1 MTTLT
6 EGDIM
11 RSGEAI
17 GPIFS
22 ALADPTRRAILA
34 QLASGEATVNELAE
48 PLQMTLPN
56 VSKHVKVL
64 LDAGLILQRKEAQR
78 RPCSLNPEGLR
89 QVEAWSRRYIDEW
102 EDTFQRLDVLLA
114 EVSVQQ
120 EGS

>member
-1 MTTLT
+1 
-6 EGDIM
+6 M
-11 RSGEAI
+11 RPDDTM

-64 LDAGLILQRKEAQR
+64 LDAGLIQQRKEAQR

-102 EDTFQRLDVLLA
+102 EESFQRLDALLA
-114 EVSVQQ
+114 EITVQE
-120 EGS
+120 EGN

>member
-1 MTTLT
+1 MATLT

-34 QLASGEATVNELAE
+34 QLAGGEATVNELAE

-114 EVSVQQ
+114 EVSAQQ
-120 EGS
+120 EGN

>member
-1 MTTLT
+1 MSP
-6 EGDIM
+6 DD
-11 RSGEAI
+11 AI

-34 QLASGEATVNELAE
+34 HLAGGEATVNELAE

-64 LDAGLILQRKEAQR
+64 RDAGLILQGKQKQR
-78 RPCSLNPEGLR
+78 RPCRLNPEGLQ

-102 EDTFQRLDVLLA
+102 EESFQRLDALLA
-114 EVSVQQ
+114 EISIDK

>member
-1 MTTLT
+1 
-6 EGDIM
+6 M

-17 GPIFS
+17 GSIFS